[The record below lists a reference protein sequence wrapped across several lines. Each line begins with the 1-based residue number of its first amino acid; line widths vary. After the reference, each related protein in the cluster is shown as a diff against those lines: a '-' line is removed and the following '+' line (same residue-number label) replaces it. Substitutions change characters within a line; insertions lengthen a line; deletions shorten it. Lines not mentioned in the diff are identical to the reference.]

1 MAVRLE
7 TTIKRYIGLSTDE
20 RPTDAQPFGS
30 SLLES
35 DTGRIWK
42 YGIEGWTLP
51 IIEDEQVQLLSA
63 LVVEVLRIG
72 RLLTLATGVDVEEN
86 AE

>member
-35 DTGRIWK
+35 DTGRIWR
-42 YGIEGWTLP
+42 YGTKGWMLA
-51 IIEDEQVQLLSA
+51 IAEDEQVQLLSV

-72 RLLTLATGVDVEEN
+72 KLLTLATGLDVEEDS
-86 AE
+86 E